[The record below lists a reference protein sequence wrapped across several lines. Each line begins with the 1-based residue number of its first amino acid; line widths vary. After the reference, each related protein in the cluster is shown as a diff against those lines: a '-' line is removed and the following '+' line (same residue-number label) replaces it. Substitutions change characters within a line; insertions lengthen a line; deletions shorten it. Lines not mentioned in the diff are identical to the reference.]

1 MRIIWHDFGIPRA
14 ADVALAA
21 MTPGAGVWA
30 ARIVVEFL
38 QRSYEEERNLQ
49 SLSFNPSSADLD
61 SSWAPNESH
70 DWVVSMAQANRR
82 QQFRVLRRET
92 ALSTTDASVSTQT
105 PQAWRHVAPAASI
118 IALIAVAGAL
128 RLIGI
133 THQNLWLDEAYSA
146 YLAAHRFPQILAFTS
161 SSDAHPPLYY
171 LILHVWMIVG
181 RSALALRALSA
192 GASLGAVMMTYALG
206 RRLASSHVALLAA
219 TLMALSAFQ
228 VWYAQEARMYALT
241 TLAVLIAMWAFVRA
255 CDTQRAFF
263 WSIYTCGML
272 AALYLDYTA
281 FFVYTALL
289 VWFLRAGRNRV
300 EFRKPFALS
309 SIAIF
314 LGYLPWLP
322 SLWRQMFVFGSLTSW
337 VSSANG
343 SGLTGALTDL
353 FFNHSNLLLPDTG
366 TLATLATV
374 GSVAMA
380 AVALWV
386 PRRTRAYPLLAYW
399 FGWPCALEL
408 IAEFLNHPLVI
419 ARTLMVTQPALFLL
433 LALAADALWNPGPV
447 ENALRLRR
455 ITLVVALGVL
465 IATNIGAQ
473 VTSWNTT
480 LKEDWRSAAAL
491 VAAHE
496 RQGDLV
502 LFNAYF
508 TQMPFD
514 YYFAAD
520 QDAHPGNTH
529 PGIVERGYQTE
540 ESLLFADVAPAEPG
554 ISSGPELS
562 SFARVWLVLSHAGAP
577 DDQAVPPW
585 LSAHDQLVGSWRF
598 VGVTVRL
605 YQVPDGPRGG
615 EAAGNGSQTM

>member
-1 MRIIWHDFGIPRA
+1 MSNGIIRHDFGIPHA
-14 ADVALAA
+14 PGDALAD
-21 MTPGAGVWA
+21 MTAGAGVGA
-30 ARIVVEFL
+30 ASIVLEFHIGTM
-38 QRSYEEERNLQ
+38 RRRGIFST
-49 SLSFNPSSADLD
+49 FTSSDANLD
-61 SSWAPNESH
+61 SSCVPNESR
-70 DWVVSMAQANRR
+70 DWVMSMVQTSRR
-82 QQFRVLRRET
+82 QQFRVLRREP
-92 ALSTTDASVSTQT
+92 ASSAPAGSAPTRT
-105 PQAWRHVAPAASI
+105 PQAWRRFAPVAPI
-118 IALIAVAGAL
+118 IALIATAGIL
-128 RLIGI
+128 RFIGI
-133 THQNLWLDEAYSA
+133 THQSLWLDEAYSA
-146 YLAAHRFPQILAFTS
+146 YLAAHRFPQILTFVS

-171 LILHVWMIVG
+171 LVLHVWMIVG

-192 GASLGAVMMTYALG
+192 GASLGAVMMTYEFG
-206 RRLASSHVALLAA
+206 RRVASSYVALLAA

-255 CDTQRAFF
+255 CETQRALF

-272 AALYLDYTA
+272 AAIYLDYTA

-289 VWFLRAGRNRV
+289 VWFLRTGWNRV
-300 EFRKPFALS
+300 EIRRPFALS
-309 SIAIF
+309 GIAIF

-322 SLWRQMFVFGSLTSW
+322 SLWRQMFIFGSLTSW

-343 SGLTGALTDL
+343 SGLIGALTDL
-353 FFNHSNLLLPDTG
+353 FFNRANLLLPNTG
-366 TLATLATV
+366 TLAILAAV
-374 GSVAMA
+374 GSVALA
-380 AVALWV
+380 TVALWV
-386 PRRTRAYPLLAYW
+386 PRRTPAYPLLAYW

-408 IAEFLNHPLVI
+408 IAEFMNHPLVI

-433 LALAADALWNPGPV
+433 LALAADVIWNSRPGGNTV
-447 ENALRLRR
+447 RLRR
-455 ITLVVALGVL
+455 ITLAIVLGVF
-465 IATNIGAQ
+465 IAANIGAQ

-491 VAAHE
+491 VAAQE

-514 YYFAAD
+514 YYF
-520 QDAHPGNTH
+520 DASQQTH

-540 ESLLFADVAPAEPG
+540 ESLLFEDLSPAAPG
-554 ISSGPELS
+554 MSSGPELS

-577 DDQAVPPW
+577 DDQAVPTW
-585 LSAHDQLVGSWRF
+585 LSAHDQLVGSWQF

-605 YQVPDGPRGG
+605 YQVPNRPRVGG
-615 EAAGNGSQTM
+615 AAGD